1 MRKVFVED
9 GHFVEKATC
18 IGCVS
23 CCCILESEKDDD
35 EEVWGDQGVRQSPGN
50 KVPEEPCG
58 I

>member
-18 IGCVS
+18 IGCIS

-35 EEVWGDQGVRQSPGN
+35 EEVGGSGG
-50 KVPEEPCG
+50 ETEPRE
-58 I
+58 